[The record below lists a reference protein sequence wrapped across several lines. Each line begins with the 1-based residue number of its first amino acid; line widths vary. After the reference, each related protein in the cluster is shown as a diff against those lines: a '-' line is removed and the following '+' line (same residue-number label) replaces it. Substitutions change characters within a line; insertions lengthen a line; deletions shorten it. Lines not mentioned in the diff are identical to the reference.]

1 MDLVL
6 TLQVD
11 LSECRLPL
19 AADVNL
25 PSIANKTGDFTGAD
39 LGALLADSQLA
50 AVRALLASKQSE
62 QVMVGFD

>member
-1 MDLVL
+1 MA
-6 TLQVD
+6 T
-11 LSECRLPL
+11 
-19 AADVNL
+19 DVNL

-62 QVMVGFD
+62 QVMVRFIKPPTLNASITLPT